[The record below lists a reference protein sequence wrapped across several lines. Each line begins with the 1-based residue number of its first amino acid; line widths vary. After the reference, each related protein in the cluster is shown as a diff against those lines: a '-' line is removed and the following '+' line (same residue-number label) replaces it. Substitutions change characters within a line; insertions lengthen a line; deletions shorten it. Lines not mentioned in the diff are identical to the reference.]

1 MKRQLFDAVRGWP
14 AGTLFVLTD
23 STDWE
28 ICAFRSTP
36 FREVPD
42 LIAAKMAADY
52 TTEIIRE
59 RVHTDHTGG
68 DSLICYLALNCLG
81 DNDL

>member
-1 MKRQLFDAVRGWP
+1 MRHLSDVVRDWP

-23 STDWE
+23 RTDWE

-36 FREVPD
+36 SREVPD
-42 LIAAKMAADY
+42 LIATKMAADY
-52 TTEIIRE
+52 TTQIVRE
-59 RVHTDHTGG
+59 RVLTDHTGG
-68 DSLICYLALNCLG
+68 DFPICYLALNCLG

>member
-1 MKRQLFDAVRGWP
+1 MRHLSDAVRDWP

-36 FREVPD
+36 SREVPD

-52 TTEIIRE
+52 TTQIVRE
-59 RVHTDHTGG
+59 RVHTDHTGSATLPSTAWEIMTY
-68 DSLICYLALNCLG
+68 DR
-81 DNDL
+81 

>member
-1 MKRQLFDAVRGWP
+1 MRHLSDAVRDWP

-23 STDWE
+23 CTDWE
-28 ICAFRSTP
+28 ICAFHSTP

-59 RVHTDHTGG
+59 RTITDHTGG

>member
-1 MKRQLFDAVRGWP
+1 MRHLSDAVRDWP

-36 FREVPD
+36 SREVPD
-42 LIAAKMAADY
+42 LIAAKMGLHHAD
-52 TTEIIRE
+52 RPGA
-59 RVHTDHTGG
+59 RPHRSHRRG
-68 DSLICYLALNCLG
+68 LP
-81 DNDL
+81 DLLPCPQLPGR